1 MYLFFDTETTGLF
14 PKHST
19 PSAAT
24 EGWPRLV
31 EFGWALYT
39 EEGVQIGYDHA
50 LIKPNGFTIPAS
62 ATAIHGIT
70 TAEAQEKGVA
80 LQSVLEW
87 IGSVSAEVTA
97 IIAHNFSFD
106 YRVLKSEML
115 RTGVPDAMQNKKHIC
130 TMEQTVKYC
139 AIPGSYKGF
148 KYPTLAEL
156 HYSIFRQPIEVQ
168 THRALPDAEI
178 CARCFWELRKQG
190 VL

>member
-14 PKHST
+14 RKQSNPA
-19 PSAAT
+19 AAT
-24 EGWPRLV
+24 EGWPRIV
-31 EFGWALYT
+31 ELGWAIYT
-39 EEGVQIGYDHA
+39 EDGVQIGHNQT
-50 LIKPNGFTIPAS
+50 LIKPDGFLIPPS

-70 TAEAQEKGVA
+70 TVEAQEKGIDIKA
-80 LQSVLEW
+80 ALEW
-87 IGSVSAEVTA
+87 LCSVAAEATVL
-97 IIAHNFSFD
+97 IAHNFHFD

-115 RTGVPDAMQNKKHIC
+115 RTGIPDAMQSKKHIC

-139 AIPGSYKGF
+139 AIPGYKGF

-156 HYSIFRQPIEVQ
+156 HYSIFRQPIQAQ
-168 THRALPDAEI
+168 THRAMADAEI